1 MTLENMY
8 EELSECGFGSDLENL
23 NDAIGNLVCYLKDIE
38 DFIKSDKTESEDKKV
53 LTTLKNN
60 IETIENLVYETT
72 KICDEI
78 SEVEE
83 EEEDDED
90 F

>member
-8 EELSECGFGSDLENL
+8 EELSECGFGSDLETL
-23 NDAIGNLVCYLKDIE
+23 NDAIGNLICYLKDIE
-38 DFIKSDKTESEDKKV
+38 DFIKSDKTESKDKKV

-60 IETIENLVYETT
+60 IETIEKLVNETT
-72 KICDEI
+72 AICDEI
-78 SEVEE
+78 SEDE